1 MARFHATW
9 PRWFC
14 AAIVAALGLAQV
26 AHAQQMPEFSFG
38 GGLSLSKTDPARI
51 TAEFT
56 PATAD
61 QPALLFVTA
70 TMDRGY
76 HMFAVDQPR
85 GGPQATVIELAEGA
99 PAKVLAPFRPTTP
112 YKSHIDEVAWVGLE
126 IREHEGKVTWA
137 APIELAAGVDP
148 ATAELPLNV
157 SGQACKDACFNIEA
171 TPVAKLGR
179 GVPLPADFL
188 TAAATTAG
196 APSTTTLNESAVD
209 SHRSLVTVALYGI
222 LGGLILNLMPCVLP
236 VLGLKLLSFAK
247 QGGESRTRVLGLN
260 IAYSAGLI
268 SVFMVLATLAVAVQL
283 GLGSRN
289 FDWGELNTFTSFKVA
304 MTALVFA
311 MALAFLGVWE
321 LPIPGIATSRKATEL
336 SSQEGPVGAFCMGIF
351 TTLLATPCSG
361 PLLGPIFGYTIGQ
374 PPAVTYMVFGAIGLG
389 MALPYLLVGAFP
401 AIVAWLPKPGE
412 WMDTFKQVIGFVL
425 LGSVVYLF
433 STLNSDYFLPT
444 LALIFAIWFGC
455 WIIGR
460 TPAWAEPEFKRWA
473 WVRGIAAAAVLGGA
487 SFVLLAPSRSEL
499 PWQPYSPA
507 ALAEARAQGKTVM
520 VDFTANWCLTCKLN
534 LKTAINRAAVRDLI
548 KQNGVVPLLAD
559 WTDENDTIKQALAEL
574 NSRSIPL
581 MAIYPADPNAD
592 VLVLPD
598 VLTQSDVLE
607 ALQQAGPSR
616 DVAAVEQGTI
626 TASRPGEVAGGR

>member
-1 MARFHATW
+1 VITL
-9 PRWFC
+9 
-14 AAIVAALGLAQV
+14 AAG
-26 AHAQQMPEFSFG
+26 
-38 GGLSLSKTDPARI
+38 
-51 TAEFT
+51 T
-56 PATAD
+56 PAK
-61 QPALLFVTA
+61 L
-70 TMDRGY
+70 
-76 HMFAVDQPR
+76 
-85 GGPQATVIELAEGA
+85 
-99 PAKVLAPFRPTTP
+99 LAPFRPIEP
-112 YKSHIDEVAWVGLE
+112 PQSHIDKEIWVDLE
-126 IREHEGKVTWA
+126 IREHYGKVTWV
-137 APIELAAGVDP
+137 APIELDAGVDP
-148 ATAELPLNV
+148 ATAALTVNV
-157 SGQACKDACFNIEA
+157 TGQACKDACFPVEA

-179 GVPLPADFL
+179 GVPLPGDFF
-188 TAAATTAG
+188 TVAASSVEGPATTTM
-196 APSTTTLNESAVD
+196 SD
-209 SHRSLVTVALYGI
+209 SVIDSSSSLVTVALYGI

-247 QGGESRTRVLGLN
+247 QGGESRGHVLGLN
-260 IAYSAGLI
+260 LAYSAGLI

-283 GLGSRN
+283 GLGDRN
-289 FDWGELNTFTSFKVA
+289 FDWGELNTFTWFKVS

-361 PLLGPIFGYTIGQ
+361 PLLGPIFGYTISQ
-374 PPAVTYMVFGAIGLG
+374 PPAVTYMVFGSIGLG

-401 AIVAWLPKPGE
+401 ALVAWLPKPGE
-412 WMDTFKQVIGFVL
+412 WMDTFKNVIGFVL

-473 WVRGIAAAAVLGGA
+473 WVRGLVSAAVIGGA
-487 SFVLLAPSRSEL
+487 SFALLAPSRSEL
-499 PWQPYSPA
+499 PWQPFTPA

-520 VDFTANWCLTCKLN
+520 VDFTANWCLTCKVN

-548 KQNGVVPLLAD
+548 EKNGVVPMLAD
-559 WTDENDTIKQALAEL
+559 WTDKNDSIKQALTEL

-598 VLTQSDVLE
+598 VLTQGDVLE
-607 ALQQAGPSR
+607 ALEQAGPSR
-616 DVAAVEQGTI
+616 DAAAVERGTI